1 MNRFSL
7 ELIKQKEQFT
17 PAKVILHLVSVIV
30 IVSLFLLLFGRVSGR
45 TGIQSIDG
53 GIAVVDPSGKT
64 YEILYVEVTEVELI
78 DLPENLGVCID
89 GASARGYS
97 YGVWENDD
105 WGRFDLCIKD
115 DVKEAVR
122 IRQGDE
128 IFIFN
133 YEGSQS
139 TESFYDALLK
149 KLQEG

>member
-1 MNRFSL
+1 MGKFSL
-7 ELIKQKEQFT
+7 EMIKQKEQLT
-17 PAKVILHLVSVIV
+17 PVKMILHLLSVIV

-45 TGIQSIDG
+45 TGVQSIDG

-64 YEILYVEVTEVELI
+64 YEILYADVTEVELI
-78 DLPENLGVCID
+78 ALPESPGSCVD

-97 YGVWENDD
+97 YGTWENDD

-122 IRQGDE
+122 ICQGDE

-139 TESFYDALLK
+139 TKSFYEALQK
-149 KLQEG
+149 KLQEE